1 MSKTVAIYVR
11 VSTGKQAD
19 RDSIPFQ
26 IQECSNYVKHF
37 LKTENFEV
45 FKDAGRSGKNTHR
58 PEYQRMIEKVK
69 AGMISHVVVYKIDRI
84 SRNLVDFSIMYNDFK
99 EHKVAFISLNEQFD
113 TSSAIGEAVLK
124 IILVFAELERKLTG
138 ERVRDIMM
146 NRALEGKWN
155 GARVPYGW
163 DWDTKKQ
170 CPVHSDTE
178 AEYARMMYRLYDECH
193 STCVVRDYCNAH
205 DIPTKR
211 GGEWTS
217 KTVADFLRNPMN
229 VGDYR
234 YNYRKSARG
243 KRNDPSEVI
252 YVKDVFPPLIDRE
265 LYERVTHQMGLNTFG
280 LGKDGRKVVSK
291 KTHVFGGLVVCGL
304 CGAFYHSDADVVRA
318 DGFRP
323 SNYRCG
329 AHNKKI
335 HCKAKGT
342 SDVKLG
348 PFIFNY
354 ISNLVKASKSKK
366 LLHFVSDL
374 EQILLTGPE
383 FEQVAGIADIG
394 LDVTF
399 DTIMHG
405 FKPKRY
411 TAAPYTVI
419 RSGDSDAL
427 TAKRDKTI
435 RALERLKKLFLF
447 EDDAMSEKEYL
458 MSKRELEGT
467 LSDIENELS
476 ALEADTADTKYDDM
490 SFISTASG
498 FLIAHQIASGE
509 HINYRELSCAV
520 DAKVLKDFVNSV
532 IERIVLLD
540 GRVASIEFKNGLVH
554 EFLYRE

>member
-1 MSKTVAIYVR
+1 
-11 VSTGKQAD
+11 
-19 RDSIPFQ
+19 
-26 IQECSNYVKHF
+26 
-37 LKTENFEV
+37 
-45 FKDAGRSGKNTHR
+45 
-58 PEYQRMIEKVK
+58 
-69 AGMISHVVVYKIDRI
+69 
-84 SRNLVDFSIMYNDFK
+84 
-99 EHKVAFISLNEQFD
+99 
-113 TSSAIGEAVLK
+113 
-124 IILVFAELERKLTG
+124 
-138 ERVRDIMM
+138 
-146 NRALEGKWN
+146 
-155 GARVPYGW
+155 
-163 DWDTKKQ
+163 
-170 CPVHSDTE
+170 
-178 AEYARMMYRLYDECH
+178 
-193 STCVVRDYCNAH
+193 
-205 DIPTKR
+205 
-211 GGEWTS
+211 
-217 KTVADFLRNPMN
+217 MN

-265 LYERVTHQMGLNTFG
+265 LYERVTHQMDLNTFG

-291 KTHVFGGLVVCGL
+291 KTHVFGGLIVCGL
-304 CGAFYHSDADVVRA
+304 CGAHYHSDSDTPRA
-318 DGFRP
+318 DGFLP
-323 SNYRCG
+323 SQYRCG
-329 AHNKKI
+329 AHNRKI

-366 LLHFVSDL
+366 LLHSVSDL

-509 HINYRELSCAV
+509 HINYRELACAV
-520 DAKVLKDFVNSV
+520 DAKVLKDFANSV